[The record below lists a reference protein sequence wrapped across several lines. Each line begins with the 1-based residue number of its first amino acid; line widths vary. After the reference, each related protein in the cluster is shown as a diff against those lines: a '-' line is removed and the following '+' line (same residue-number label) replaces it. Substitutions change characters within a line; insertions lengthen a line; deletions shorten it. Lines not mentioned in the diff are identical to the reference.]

1 MKENIRLSFHG
12 ILSHKLR
19 SFLTMLGIII
29 GIAAIIAIVSTI
41 KGTNEQIKK
50 NLIGNG
56 GSKVTISLKQGDW
69 DYDMSQGIPSGV
81 KQLTEDEK
89 DSIQSLDHVENASFF
104 VQRNVSDDVYH
115 LTSSLSGGYVKG
127 VDTAYFSTAEL
138 AVNRGRGISQNDRD
152 SHRRIAVLD
161 DAAVQQLFGNT
172 DPLGKTIEI
181 KGLPFTVVGQI
192 KEKDSFEPD
201 VESLD
206 DYYTYNQSKTGT
218 VYIPDTAWPSVYA
231 YDEPENVILKADDT
245 GNMTEVGK
253 KAAEIL
259 NASLTVT
266 DTTITYKAEDITE
279 QAKQIQ
285 QLSQSTNT
293 MLIWIAGI
301 SLLVGGIGVMNIMLV
316 SVSERTS
323 EIGLKKAIGARKKA
337 IMVQFLTEAVVLTSI
352 GGILG
357 VICGILLAYLIS
369 SLNGTPVAISVEA
382 SVIAVLFSM
391 AIGIIFGILPSRKAA
406 NLDPIEALRHE

>member
-181 KGLPFTVVGQI
+181 KGLPFTVVGRV

>member
-1 MKENIRLSFHG
+1 
-12 ILSHKLR
+12 
-19 SFLTMLGIII
+19 MLGIII